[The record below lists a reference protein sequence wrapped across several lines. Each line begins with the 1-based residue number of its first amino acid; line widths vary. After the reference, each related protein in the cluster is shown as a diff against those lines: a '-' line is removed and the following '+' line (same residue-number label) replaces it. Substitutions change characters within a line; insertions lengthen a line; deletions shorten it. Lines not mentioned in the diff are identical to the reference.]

1 MSTGGIGGGGRRNV
15 NAELN
20 LVPYIDLLSTL
31 ICFLLITAV
40 WGQIDAMSTN
50 AQTPSDQPSPF
61 LEDRN
66 RVELSVNLLTD
77 RIEAHAGGQKTVIM
91 HLARDPDYSTLLR
104 VLSQWKARWPDR
116 KDVVLHSDG
125 NSPYKDLIGLMDILT
140 EAQFDDV
147 GVNTN

>member
-1 MSTGGIGGGGRRNV
+1 MGASGLGGGGRRSV

-50 AQTPSDQPSPF
+50 AQSPSDQAANTPPD
-61 LEDRN
+61 LN
-66 RVELSVNLLTD
+66 RVDLSVNLLTD
-77 RIEAHAGGQKTVIM
+77 RLEAQAGVSKVTIM
-91 HLARDPDYSTLLR
+91 HLSGQPDYISLTR
-104 VLSQWKARWPDR
+104 VLEEWKNRWPQR
-116 KDVVLHSDG
+116 KDVTLHSDG
-125 NSPYKDLIGLMDILT
+125 QAPYKFLIGLMDTLT
-140 EAQFDDV
+140 EAQFEDV